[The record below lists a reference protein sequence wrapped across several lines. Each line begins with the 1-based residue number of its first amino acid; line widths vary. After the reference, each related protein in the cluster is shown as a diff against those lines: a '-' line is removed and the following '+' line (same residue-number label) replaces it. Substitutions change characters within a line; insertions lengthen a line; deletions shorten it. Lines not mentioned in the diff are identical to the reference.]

1 MSSIATAPSPERAVQ
16 TSPALCVDLDGT
28 LIRTDLL
35 WECLL
40 VLLKTQPLTILLLPL
55 WLLAGRANLKLQ
67 LARRVRLDVNS
78 LPYRDD
84 VVEFLRAE
92 KSQGRRLILVSA
104 CTRELAEQVARHLGL
119 FDEVFASDER
129 QNLKGAAKAAL
140 LRDRFNLHG
149 FEYLGDSP
157 ADLSVWQAAGSAY
170 VVGNER
176 LSRQAAKLATVKR
189 VFPVKQTTF
198 ATWISAV
205 RGHHWFKNALLFLP
219 LALAHKFDLHNW
231 VMAGLGFVLFGL
243 CASGIYVLNDLL
255 DLHSDREHPWKRQR
269 PFAAG
274 DVSIPIGLLMS
285 AVLLLISLPGS
296 FLLSSKFGMVLVFY
310 LVLTMW
316 YSLHLKQ
323 IVLVD
328 AFVLSGFYS
337 TRIFAGAVITSTGL
351 SQWFLSFSLFF
362 FLSLAM
368 AKRYSELVHASEL
381 VESGKSGRGYIG
393 KDRDVLMNLGVASG
407 FSAVVIFS
415 LYVHSP
421 DLAALYPNPKPLL
434 LMAPILAFWLSR
446 VWFKA
451 NRGELYEDP
460 VTLALRDPVSYGVAA
475 MAIGIFV
482 LAMLG
487 HH

>member
-1 MSSIATAPSPERAVQ
+1 MSSIAAATSPEGAVQ
-16 TSPALCVDLDGT
+16 TPTVLCVDLDGT

-40 VLLKTQPLTILLLPL
+40 TLLKTQPLALFLLPV
-55 WLLAGRANLKLQ
+55 WLLGGRANLKVQ
-67 LARRVRLDVNS
+67 LAKRVRLDVAS
-78 LPYRDD
+78 LPYRSE
-84 VVEFLRAE
+84 VVEFLHAE
-92 KSQGRRLILVSA
+92 KRRGARLVLVSA
-104 CTRELAEQVARHLGL
+104 CTRILAEQVARHLGL
-119 FDEVFASDER
+119 FDEVFASDEQ
-129 QNLKGAAKAAL
+129 QNLKGKRKAAL
-140 LRDRFNLHG
+140 LGDRFGLRG
-149 FEYLGDSP
+149 FEYLGDAP
-157 ADLSVWQAAGSAY
+157 ADLSVWQAASSAY
-170 VVGNER
+170 VVGSAR
-176 LSRQAAKLATVKR
+176 LARKAAGLTTVKR
-189 VFPVKQTTF
+189 VFPVKQATF

-205 RGHHWFKNALLFLP
+205 RGHHWFKNSLLFLP

-274 DVSIPIGLLMS
+274 DVSIPTGLLIS
-285 AVLLLISLPGS
+285 SVLLLVSLPGS
-296 FLLSSKFGMVLVFY
+296 FLLSAKFGIVLVFY
-310 LVLTMW
+310 VTLTMW

-323 IVLVD
+323 IALVD

-337 TRIFAGAVITSTGL
+337 TRIFAGSVITSTLL

-381 VESGKSGRGYIG
+381 VERGQSGRGYIG
-393 KDRDVLMNLGVASG
+393 KDRDVLMNLGIASG

-421 DLAALYPNPKPLL
+421 DLAPLYPNPRPLL
-434 LMAPILAFWLSR
+434 LMAPIVAFWLSR

-460 VTLALRDPVSYGVAA
+460 VTLALRDPVSYVVAVMAVGVFA
-475 MAIGIFV
+475 

-487 HH
+487 AH

>member
-1 MSSIATAPSPERAVQ
+1 MSSIAAATSSEGAIQ
-16 TSPALCVDLDGT
+16 TPPVLCVDLDGT

-35 WECLL
+35 WECI
-40 VLLKTQPLTILLLPL
+40 VALLKTQPLILFLLPV
-55 WLLAGRANLKLQ
+55 WLLGGRANLKLQ
-67 LARRVRLDVNS
+67 LAKRVRLDVAS

-92 KSQGRRLILVSA
+92 KRLGRRLILVSA

-119 FDEVFASDER
+119 FDEVFSSDEQ
-129 QNLKGAAKAAL
+129 QNLKGKRKAAL
-140 LRDRFNLHG
+140 LDDRFGLHG

-176 LSRQAAKLATVKR
+176 LARKAKRLTTVKR
-189 VFPVKQTTF
+189 VFPVKEATF
-198 ATWISAV
+198 STWISAV

-231 VMAGLGFVLFGL
+231 MMAGVGFVLFGL

-274 DVSIPIGLLMS
+274 DVSIPTGLLIS
-285 AVLLLISLPGS
+285 AVLLLVSLPGS
-296 FLLSSKFGMVLVFY
+296 FLLSAKFGIVLVFY
-310 LVLTMW
+310 VALTMW

-323 IVLVD
+323 IALVD
-328 AFVLSGFYS
+328 VFVLSGFYS
-337 TRIFAGAVITSTGL
+337 TRIFAGSVITSTLL

-381 VESGKSGRGYIG
+381 VERGRSGRGYIG
-393 KDRDVLMNLGVASG
+393 KDRDVLMNLGIASG

-421 DLAALYPNPKPLL
+421 DLAPLYPNPRPLL
-434 LMAPILAFWLSR
+434 LMAPIVAFWLSR
-446 VWFKA
+446 VWLKA

-460 VTLALRDPVSYGVAA
+460 VTLALRDPVSYVVAV
-475 MAIGIFV
+475 MAIGVFA

-487 HH
+487 PH